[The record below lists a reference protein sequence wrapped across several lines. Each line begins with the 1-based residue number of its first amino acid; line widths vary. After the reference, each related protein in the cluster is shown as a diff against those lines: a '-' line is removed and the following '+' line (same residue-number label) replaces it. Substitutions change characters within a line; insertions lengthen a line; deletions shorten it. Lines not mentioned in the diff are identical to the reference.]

1 MADPDSD
8 VNVAVHTFIGLVQS
22 TLKIISSEI
31 NRRRFYCCQCFS
43 SECERVFIPQS
54 APGHQPHALRGF
66 CVGFKILLDSHTNV
80 TNYRASRT
88 SFVRGL
94 LNYKAPSKRDSNPQW
109 RVMSTLLNHQL
120 FEFAVRAF
128 QDTFLNSCGTRTR
141 VSLVRNQVLSGRAN
155 GFYGFAVCV
164 FQF

>member
-80 TNYRASRT
+80 TNYRASRA
-88 SFVRGL
+88 SVARGL
-94 LNYKAPSKRDSNPQW
+94 SKKQGTIEAGFEPAVACYEHAAKPSAIRICCSCLSRHIFEFMRDSNP
-109 RVMSTLLNHQL
+109 RLPGPKPGALRKS
-120 FEFAVRAF
+120 
-128 QDTFLNSCGTRTR
+128 
-141 VSLVRNQVLSGRAN
+141 
-155 GFYGFAVCV
+155 
-164 FQF
+164 